1 MTGNGNQV
9 YLNLKTCFEKF
20 VKSLQVK
27 IMESRIEHCDLTGK
41 KIIPKCDHVV
51 KEYVPVTFK
60 WAKAVSPLF
69 SIQWIASVTKVQSPD
84 RQIFL
89 LSNFSTIPQPII
101 MARVTVAPLVGV
113 KANTE
118 KTTFAFSGACA
129 EK

>member
-1 MTGNGNQV
+1 M
-9 YLNLKTCFEKF
+9 YI
-20 VKSLQVK
+20 SVK
-27 IMESRIEHCDLTGK
+27 IMESRIEHCDLTEK

-101 MARVTVAPLVGV
+101 MARVTVAPFVGV

-129 EK
+129 EKKFVKLQRDDDN

>member
-1 MTGNGNQV
+1 MR
-9 YLNLKTCFEKF
+9 FDE
-20 VKSLQVK
+20 
-27 IMESRIEHCDLTGK
+27 K

-69 SIQWIASVTKVQSPD
+69 SIQWIAGVTKVQSPD

-101 MARVTVAPLVGV
+101 MARVTVAPFVGV

-129 EK
+129 EKKIVKLQQLHDRTMKRRIFCQSRINRQNLTQFV